1 VLVAATTRRDGA
13 RWLRATALDLLKGSG
28 DMDVYSLIC
37 EVLYTVKVGL
47 CASVMYVA
55 VVLYMSRWCVSDLVC
70 FARS

>member
-1 VLVAATTRRDGA
+1 MLVAATTRRDGA

-28 DMDVYSLIC
+28 DMSV
-37 EVLYTVKVGL
+37 YTVKVGL

-55 VVLYMSRWCVSDLVC
+55 VVLYISRWCVSDLVC